1 MAGRKESPNSHSFFR
16 NGHFKRQKVTQ
27 EREGLLE
34 HGWEIWKG
42 MGDQKFEVQ
51 KRRSSASGSK
61 SVCLVGLYFGEILLA
76 GGLV

>member
-1 MAGRKESPNSHSFFR
+1 
-16 NGHFKRQKVTQ
+16 VTQ